1 MTQAKAMKVASTLGW
16 AAIALAVILMLF
28 SGANRLGQMTLDP
41 VTASEL
47 DVRYIQH
54 PWVSLLHIVPGVL
67 FLTLAPLQFVARIRR
82 RRISIHRGLGRILA
96 TCAAISGVIL
106 MLFSGAN
113 RLGQMTLDPVTASE
127 LDVRYIQHPWVSLL
141 HIVPGVLFLTLAPL
155 QFVARIR
162 RRRISIHRGLGRIL
176 ATCAAISGVI
186 VLVLNVVFPAF
197 GGISTQTATA
207 FFGVIF
213 LFSLAMAIRHI
224 LRKEVRQHREWM
236 IRTFALAVGVATV
249 RVFFCCLAP

>member
-1 MTQAKAMKVASTLGW
+1 
-16 AAIALAVILMLF
+16 MLF
-28 SGANRLGQMTLDP
+28 AGANRMGQMSLDP
-41 VTASEL
+41 AAASEL

-82 RRISIHRGLGRILA
+82 RRRI
-96 TCAAISGVIL
+96 
-106 MLFSGAN
+106 N
-113 RLGQMTLDPVTASE
+113 
-127 LDVRYIQHPWVSLL
+127 
-141 HIVPGVLFLTLAPL
+141 
-155 QFVARIR
+155 
-162 RRRISIHRGLGRIL
+162 IHRGLGRIL

-207 FFGVIF
+207 FLGVIF

-236 IRTFALAVGVATV
+236 IRTFALAVWVATV
-249 RVFFCCLAP
+249 RVCFLLLGAITGLSVEETFGASFWLGFGVNLLIAEAWINYTRASSRSADSV

>member
-1 MTQAKAMKVASTLGW
+1 MVINQATTMKIASTVGW
-16 AAIALAVILMLF
+16 VVIVLSVLLMLF
-28 SGANRLGQMTLDP
+28 SGTNRLALMTQDP
-41 VTASEL
+41 
-47 DVRYIQH
+47 
-54 PWVSLLHIVPGVL
+54 
-67 FLTLAPLQFVARIRR
+67 
-82 RRISIHRGLGRILA
+82 A
-96 TCAAISGVIL
+96 TVDL
-106 MLFSGAN
+106 
-113 RLGQMTLDPVTASE
+113 

-186 VLVLNVVFPAF
+186 VLVLNIIFPAF

-236 IRTFALAVGVATV
+236 IRTFSLAMGVATI
-249 RVFFCCLAP
+249 RVFFVLLGALTGLSFEEIFGASFWLGFGVNLLIAEVWINHTRAGGQITGRE

>member
-1 MTQAKAMKVASTLGW
+1 MVSITANRTMKIASTLGW
-16 AAIALAVILMLF
+16 FAIVLSVLIMIASGVSRLVLMT
-28 SGANRLGQMTLDP
+28 QDP
-41 VTASEL
+41 ATADLL

-82 RRISIHRGLGRILA
+82 RRISIHRG
-96 TCAAISGVIL
+96 
-106 MLFSGAN
+106 M
-113 RLGQMTLDPVTASE
+113 
-127 LDVRYIQHPWVSLL
+127 
-141 HIVPGVLFLTLAPL
+141 
-155 QFVARIR
+155 
-162 RRRISIHRGLGRIL
+162 GRIL

-186 VLVLNVVFPAF
+186 VLVLNIIFPAF

-236 IRTFALAVGVATV
+236 IRTFSLAMGVATI
-249 RVFFCCLAP
+249 RVFFVLLGAITDLSFEEIFGVSFWLGFGVNLLVAEVWINHTRRADRITGRE